1 MHPGL
6 HGKSL
11 SLNGLRAAGAIRQG
25 TSLKRSLKSKPRPCD
40 RISEEGYRD
49 GSGVFVTRTRRMVAM
64 VNSQAWLLF
73 EFHFGAP
80 RLRHY
85 LVEASGDADRAIRLN
100 E

>member
-1 MHPGL
+1 
-6 HGKSL
+6 
-11 SLNGLRAAGAIRQG
+11 
-25 TSLKRSLKSKPRPCD
+25 
-40 RISEEGYRD
+40 
-49 GSGVFVTRTRRMVAM
+49 VFVTRTRRMVAM